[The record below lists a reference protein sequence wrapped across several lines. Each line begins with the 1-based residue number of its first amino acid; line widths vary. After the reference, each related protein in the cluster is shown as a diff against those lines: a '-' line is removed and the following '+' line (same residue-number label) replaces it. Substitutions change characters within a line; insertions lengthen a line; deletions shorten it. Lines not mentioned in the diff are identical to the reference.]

1 VGDSEANLKR
11 VFSDYRRVWER
22 MEVQPILFLN
32 ECDQI
37 IGRRLNAQ
45 SGVEQMQNGLQN
57 LVLEEME
64 TFGGILIGTTNLTQN
79 MDPAFERRWTIKL
92 QFDPPN
98 TQAVAAIW
106 KSQIKGLRQTEAEL
120 LANAFALTPGEISNI
135 ARRFAAEKLLGL
147 EDTRLNTLIA
157 LCETERYH
165 NVKASGVPL
174 GFRVPGRQE
183 MDMQKDRR
191 KAG

>member
-1 VGDSEANLKR
+1 
-11 VFSDYRRVWER
+11 
-22 MEVQPILFLN
+22 LFLN

-37 IGRRLNAQ
+37 IGKRLNAQ
-45 SGVEQMQNGLQN
+45 TGVEQMQNGIQN

-64 TFGGILIGTTNLTQN
+64 TFGGILIGTTNLTHN

-98 TQAVAAIW
+98 AQAVAAIW

-120 LANAFALTPGEISNI
+120 LANAFALTPGEISNV

-147 EDTRLNTLIA
+147 EDTRLNTLIE
-157 LCETERYH
+157 LCETERYSS
-165 NVKASGVPL
+165 VKATGVPL
-174 GFRVPGRQE
+174 GFRMPGRQE